1 GWRARHPR
9 SNGGDADTP
18 LTQARPLRGHLA
30 TPGPGLALAGLDEL
44 LKALQVVVHPARD
57 AADRVAH
64 VLHHALRVVLDLQH
78 HAGLLIGEAVEGDHA
93 RVLRARRALPRHTL
107 VGPLLGDLGGP
118 VLLLAA
124 DVGVPAQSP
133 IIQLG
138 DRGDALHEAR
148 ELLELGP
155 LVVRGAYRHF
165 DVDGFL
171 DDSHGLLLSF
181 QWHGFNMERTQ
192 AMCHWRTALARGV
205 PRPVPEAR
213 RGRMEAVRRS
223 YCVDPNRRAIRT
235 PASRRP
241 PPGRGRGPSARR
253 RR

>member
-9 SNGGDADTP
+9 PNGSDADTP
-18 LTQARPLRGHLA
+18 LTQARPRRGRLA

-57 AADRVAH
+57 DADRVAH

-78 HAGLLIGEAVEGDHA
+78 HAGLLSGGAGEGDPA

-124 DVGVPAQSP
+124 DVGLPAQSP
-133 IIQLG
+133 TVPLR
-138 DRGDALHEAR
+138 DRGAAPLQLWD
-148 ELLELGP
+148 LLQLGP

-165 DVDGFL
+165 DVDG
-171 DDSHGLLLSF
+171 
-181 QWHGFNMERTQ
+181 
-192 AMCHWRTALARGV
+192 
-205 PRPVPEAR
+205 
-213 RGRMEAVRRS
+213 
-223 YCVDPNRRAIRT
+223 
-235 PASRRP
+235 
-241 PPGRGRGPSARR
+241 
-253 RR
+253 